1 MKNRHVL
8 AGTLILALALALTSA
23 AEAQIRTGN
32 YTGSGADETI
42 QTGLTT
48 TRSFRVVELPAHGR
62 GAEGYATKTI
72 QQAEIGA
79 FLNGNRKDTGIAFET
94 PTQVIISNSDFIV
107 SGARY
112 HWEAAGE

>member
-1 MKNRHVL
+1 MTYLHESTNNF
-8 AGTLILALALALTSA
+8 
-23 AEAQIRTGN
+23 AQVTR
-32 YTGSGADETI
+32 EL
-42 QTGLTT
+42 QTN
-48 TRSFRVVELPAHGR
+48 
-62 GAEGYATKTI
+62 TI